1 MLPES
6 AEDNHPLVTPLTI
19 LDSKWSGSGDDCQ
32 LLVLVQWSGLLPEET
47 SWEPW
52 RILKDTYNLEDKV
65 VFNAHGNVITRDMKQ
80 QEAETEPISELK
92 PTAMQEKEPK
102 ATTGTSKEE
111 TKREITMPQYLK
123 DFVAK

>member
-1 MLPES
+1 MSYFKRDSSQGEK
-6 AEDNHPLVTPLTI
+6 TP
-19 LDSKWSGSGDDCQ
+19 
-32 LLVLVQWSGLLPEET
+32 P
-47 SWEPW
+47 
-52 RILKDTYNLEDKV
+52 
-65 VFNAHGNVITRDMKQ
+65 VITRDMKQ